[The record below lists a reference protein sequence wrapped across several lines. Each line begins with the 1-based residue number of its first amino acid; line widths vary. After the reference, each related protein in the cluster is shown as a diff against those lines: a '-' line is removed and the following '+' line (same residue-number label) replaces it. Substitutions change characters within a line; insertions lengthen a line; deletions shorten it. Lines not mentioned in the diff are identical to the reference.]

1 MSRGAIERHGF
12 FVERQGKM
20 VTYRDTKGNAVELP
34 KLTLGISDKMD
45 AVGSAQSNRERYRL
59 QYEFVKEVCGEEYTD
74 QALNGEDIE
83 DIDLVELNVV
93 YVGIVNAY
101 AAPAAKAQAEG
112 IAEQMKALKPVVG
125 AADAVGKIAVM
136 GNSRQ
141 GFKAVR

>member
-1 MSRGAIERHGF
+1 
-12 FVERQGKM
+12 M
-20 VTYRDTKGNAVELP
+20 VTYRDTRGNAVELP

-45 AVGSAQSNRERYRL
+45 EVGAAQSNRERYRL
-59 QYEFVKEVCGEEYTD
+59 QYEFVKDVCGEEYAA
-74 QALNGEDIE
+74 QALDGEDID

-125 AADAVGKIAVM
+125 AADAVGRMAAM

>member
-1 MSRGAIERHGF
+1 
-12 FVERQGKM
+12 M

-45 AVGSAQSNRERYRL
+45 EVSAAQSNRERYRL
-59 QYEFVKEVCGEEYTD
+59 QYEFVKEVCGEEYAA
-74 QALNGEDIE
+74 QALDGE
-83 DIDLVELNVV
+83 DIDLVALNVV

>member
-1 MSRGAIERHGF
+1 
-12 FVERQGKM
+12 M
-20 VTYRDTKGNAVELP
+20 VTYRDTNGNPIELP
-34 KLTLGISDKMD
+34 KLTIALSDEMD
-45 AVGSAQSNRERYRL
+45 AVSAAQSNRERYRL
-59 QYEFVKEVCGEEYTD
+59 QYEFVKEVCGEEYAA
-74 QALNGEDIE
+74 QALDGEDIE
-83 DIDLVELNVV
+83 DIDLVALNVV

>member
-1 MSRGAIERHGF
+1 M
-12 FVERQGKM
+12 
-20 VTYRDTKGNAVELP
+20 ELP

-59 QYEFVKEVCGEEYTD
+59 QHEFVKEVCGEEYAAR
-74 QALNGEDIE
+74 ALDGEDIE
-83 DIDLVELNVV
+83 DIDLVALNVA

>member
-1 MSRGAIERHGF
+1 M
-12 FVERQGKM
+12 
-20 VTYRDTKGNAVELP
+20 ELP

-45 AVGSAQSNRERYRL
+45 EVSAAQSNRERYRL
-59 QYEFVKEVCGEEYTD
+59 QYEFVKEVCGEEYAA
-74 QALNGEDIE
+74 QALDGEGIE
-83 DIDLVELNVV
+83 DIDLVALNVV
-93 YVGIVNAY
+93 YVGIVNSY

-125 AADAVGKIAVM
+125 AADAVGKFAVM

>member
-1 MSRGAIERHGF
+1 
-12 FVERQGKM
+12 M
-20 VTYRDTKGNAVELP
+20 VTYRDTKGNAAELP

-45 AVGSAQSNRERYRL
+45 EVSAAQSNRERYRL
-59 QYEFVKEVCGEEYTD
+59 QYEFVKEVCGEEYAA
-74 QALNGEDIE
+74 QALDGEDIE
-83 DIDLVELNVV
+83 DIDLVALNVV

-125 AADAVGKIAVM
+125 AVDAVGKVAAM

>member
-1 MSRGAIERHGF
+1 
-12 FVERQGKM
+12 M
-20 VTYRDTKGNAVELP
+20 VTYRDTKGNAAELP

-45 AVGSAQSNRERYRL
+45 EVSAAKSNRERYRL
-59 QYEFVKEVCGEEYTD
+59 QYEFVKEVCGEEYAA
-74 QALNGEDIE
+74 QALDGEDIE
-83 DIDLVELNVV
+83 DIDLVALNVV

-125 AADAVGKIAVM
+125 AVDAVGKVAAM

>member
-1 MSRGAIERHGF
+1 
-12 FVERQGKM
+12 M
-20 VTYRDTKGNAVELP
+20 VTYRDTKGNAMELP

-45 AVGSAQSNRERYRL
+45 EVGAAQSNRERYRL
-59 QYEFVKEVCGEEYTD
+59 QYEFIKGVCGEEYAA
-74 QALNGEDIE
+74 QALDGEDIE
-83 DIDLVELNVV
+83 EIDLVALNVV

-125 AADAVGKIAVM
+125 AADAVGKMADM
-136 GNSRQ
+136 GKSRQ

>member
-1 MSRGAIERHGF
+1 
-12 FVERQGKM
+12 M
-20 VTYRDTKGNAVELP
+20 VTYRDTEGNAVELP

-59 QYEFVKEVCGEEYTD
+59 QHEFVKEVCGEEYAA
-74 QALNGEDIE
+74 QALDGEDIG
-83 DIDLVELNVV
+83 DIDLVALNVV

-125 AADAVGKIAVM
+125 AADAVGRIAVM

>member
-1 MSRGAIERHGF
+1 
-12 FVERQGKM
+12 M
-20 VTYRDTKGNAVELP
+20 VVYRDSKGNAVELP

-45 AVGSAQSNRERYRL
+45 AVGAAQSNRERFSL
-59 QYEFVKEVCGEEYTD
+59 QYEFIKEVCGEEYAA
-74 QALNGEDIE
+74 QALDGEDIE

>member
-1 MSRGAIERHGF
+1 
-12 FVERQGKM
+12 M
-20 VTYRDTKGNAVELP
+20 VVYRDSKGNAVELP

-45 AVGSAQSNRERYRL
+45 AVGAAQSNRERYSL
-59 QYEFVKEVCGEEYTD
+59 QYEFIKEVCGEEYAAN
-74 QALNGEDIE
+74 ALDGEDIE
-83 DIDLVELNVV
+83 NIDLVELNVV

>member
-1 MSRGAIERHGF
+1 
-12 FVERQGKM
+12 M

-45 AVGSAQSNRERYRL
+45 EVSAAQSNRERYRL
-59 QYEFVKEVCGEEYTD
+59 QYEFVKDVCGEEYAA
-74 QALNGEDIE
+74 QALGGEGID
-83 DIDLVELNVV
+83 DIDLVALNVV
-93 YVGIVNAY
+93 YVGIVNSY

-112 IAEQMKALKPVVG
+112 IAEQMNALKPIVG
-125 AADAVGKIAVM
+125 AADAVGKFAVM

>member
-1 MSRGAIERHGF
+1 
-12 FVERQGKM
+12 M

-45 AVGSAQSNRERYRL
+45 EVSAAQSNRERYRL
-59 QYEFVKEVCGEEYTD
+59 QHELVKEVCGEEYAA
-74 QALNGEDIE
+74 QALDGEDIE
-83 DIDLVELNVV
+83 DIDIVELNVL

-101 AAPAAKAQAEG
+101 AAPAAKAQADG

-125 AADAVGKIAVM
+125 AADAVGRMAVM

-141 GFKAVR
+141 GFRSVR

>member
-1 MSRGAIERHGF
+1 
-12 FVERQGKM
+12 M

-59 QYEFVKEVCGEEYTD
+59 QYEFVKEVCGEECAA
-74 QALNGEDIE
+74 QALDGEDID
-83 DIDLVELNVV
+83 DIDLVALNVV

-112 IAEQMKALKPVVG
+112 IAEQMKALKPMVG
-125 AADAVGKIAVM
+125 AADAVGRIAVM

>member
-1 MSRGAIERHGF
+1 
-12 FVERQGKM
+12 M

-34 KLTLGISDKMD
+34 KLTLGISDKID

-59 QYEFVKEVCGEEYTD
+59 QYEFVKEVCGEEYAA
-74 QALNGEDIE
+74 QALDGEDID
-83 DIDLVELNVV
+83 DIDLVALNVV

-112 IAEQMKALKPVVG
+112 IAEQMKALKPMVG
-125 AADAVGKIAVM
+125 AADAVGRIAVM

>member
-1 MSRGAIERHGF
+1 
-12 FVERQGKM
+12 M
-20 VTYRDTKGNAVELP
+20 VTYRDTEGNAVELP

-59 QYEFVKEVCGEEYTD
+59 QHEFVKEVCGEEYAA
-74 QALNGEDIE
+74 QALDGEDIE
-83 DIDLVELNVV
+83 DIDLVALNVA
-93 YVGIVNAY
+93 YVGIANAY

-125 AADAVGKIAVM
+125 AADAVGRIAVM

>member
-1 MSRGAIERHGF
+1 
-12 FVERQGKM
+12 M
-20 VTYRDTKGNAVELP
+20 VTYRDAKGNAVELP

-45 AVGSAQSNRERYRL
+45 EAGAAQPNRERYRL
-59 QYEFVKEVCGEEYTD
+59 QYEFVKEVCGEEYAA
-74 QALNGEDIE
+74 QALDGEDID

-101 AAPAAKAQAEG
+101 AAPAAKARAEG

-125 AADAVGKIAVM
+125 AADAVGRMAVM

>member
-1 MSRGAIERHGF
+1 
-12 FVERQGKM
+12 M

-34 KLTLGISDKMD
+34 KLTLGISDKID

-59 QYEFVKEVCGEEYTD
+59 QYEFVNEVCGEEYAA
-74 QALNGEDIE
+74 QALDGEGIE
-83 DIDLVELNVV
+83 DIDLVALNVV
-93 YVGIVNAY
+93 YVGIVNSY

-125 AADAVGKIAVM
+125 AADAVGKFAVM

>member
-1 MSRGAIERHGF
+1 
-12 FVERQGKM
+12 M
-20 VTYRDTKGNAVELP
+20 VAYRDTKGNAVELP
-34 KLTLGISDKMD
+34 KLTLGISDRMD
-45 AVGSAQSNRERYRL
+45 EVGAARSNRERYRL
-59 QYEFVKEVCGEEYTD
+59 QYEFVKEVCGEEYAAR
-74 QALNGEDIE
+74 ALDGEDID

-101 AAPAAKAQAEG
+101 AAPAAKARAEG

-125 AADAVGKIAVM
+125 AADAVGRIAVI

>member
-1 MSRGAIERHGF
+1 
-12 FVERQGKM
+12 M
-20 VTYRDTKGNAVELP
+20 VTYRDAGGSAVELP

-45 AVGSAQSNRERYRL
+45 AVGSARSNRERYRL
-59 QYEFVKEVCGEEYTD
+59 QYEFVKEVCGEEYAAR
-74 QALNGEDIE
+74 ALDGEDIG
-83 DIDLVELNVV
+83 DIDLVALNVA

>member
-1 MSRGAIERHGF
+1 
-12 FVERQGKM
+12 M

-59 QYEFVKEVCGEEYTD
+59 QYEFVNEVCGEEYAA
-74 QALNGEDIE
+74 QALDGEGID
-83 DIDLVELNVV
+83 DIDLVALNVV
-93 YVGIVNAY
+93 YVGIVNSY

-125 AADAVGKIAVM
+125 AADAVGKFAVM

>member
-1 MSRGAIERHGF
+1 
-12 FVERQGKM
+12 M
-20 VTYRDTKGNAVELP
+20 VTYRDIKGNVVELP

-45 AVGSAQSNRERYRL
+45 EVSAAQSNRERYRL
-59 QYEFVKEVCGEEYTD
+59 QYEFIKEVCGDEYAA
-74 QALNGEDIE
+74 QALDGEDIE

-125 AADAVGKIAVM
+125 AADAVGRIAVM

-141 GFKAVR
+141 GFKSVR

>member
-1 MSRGAIERHGF
+1 
-12 FVERQGKM
+12 M
-20 VTYRDTKGNAVELP
+20 VTYRDTEGNAVELP
-34 KLTLGISDKMD
+34 KLTLGISDEMD

-59 QYEFVKEVCGEEYTD
+59 QHEFIKEVCGEEYAA
-74 QALNGEDIE
+74 QALDGEDIE
-83 DIDLVELNVV
+83 DIDLVALNVV

-112 IAEQMKALKPVVG
+112 IAEQMKALKPMVG